1 MSQQNVKENKM
12 GTMPVSKLL
21 ISMSLPMIL
30 SMLVQALYNVVDS
43 IFVAKINEAALT
55 AVSLAY
61 PIQNLM
67 IAIVSGTCVGMNSLL
82 SRNLGEK
89 KYESANLAA
98 RNGIFLGIMSFI
110 IVAVLGGFGSDFY
123 MATQT
128 NDSQIRIYGTQYLRI
143 VTTLS
148 FGVFLAI
155 TFSRILQSTG
165 KMVHAMIAQTAGA
178 VTNIILDPI
187 FIFGLFGFPK
197 MEVVGAAIATVI
209 GQCVEMILT
218 IIFNLKFNRELHL
231 NMKGFRPNKQII
243 GTIYKVGIPSSV
255 MMSISSIM
263 VFFMNKILMAF
274 SATAVAVFGVYF
286 KLQSFI
292 FMPIIGLNNGL
303 IPIVAFN
310 YGARQKQRILD
321 TMKLSVGIATG
332 FMMFGIG
339 LFQFAP
345 TQLLGFFD
353 ASEQMLELGIPA
365 LRIISIHF
373 VFAGFNI
380 ITSSIFQ
387 ALGNGVYSLLI
398 SVIRQL
404 VVILPVAYIF
414 SIMFGLSSVWWSFII
429 AEVVAVLM
437 NIFLFIRIK
446 KEKIDPLATPL

>member
-332 FMMFGIG
+332 FMMFGIC